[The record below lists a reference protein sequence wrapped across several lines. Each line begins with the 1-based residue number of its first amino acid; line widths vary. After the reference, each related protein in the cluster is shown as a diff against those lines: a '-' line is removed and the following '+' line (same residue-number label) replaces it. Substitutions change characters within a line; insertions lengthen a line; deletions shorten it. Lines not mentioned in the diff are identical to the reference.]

1 MKNILFE
8 ISQQEK
14 NRILEMHKKATSN
27 NYLTEAAV
35 KTECLEGDCT
45 NGKGKQKITTSIGN
59 YKILEGTFKGGKLN
73 GQGKYTQ
80 YYDEVVHNT
89 NEGSF
94 KDGELNGQG
103 KMEWFRRGV
112 DKLSYYENVIEQGN
126 FKDGKLYQ
134 GKRTY
139 YKNGFVD
146 MEKEGNFKDGDLN
159 GQGKFTNKNG
169 CVFEGKFKGTYP
181 NNVMTFNGKDYNTRK
196 DPNTGNGLIHELKCK
211 RGDVNN
217 FDDKMQPLKSLS
229 DIGNELQKDIM
240 DKLPSSIQGE
250 IEPYKFTLKNP
261 DDGVQDIFYNF
272 YTGDITTPKGG
283 KYSKAPSN
291 MSKDDV
297 MDWFK
302 RNKVKITKDKLDKY
316 GEKIY

>member
-14 NRILEMHKKATSN
+14 NRIIEMHKKATSN
-27 NYLTEAAV
+27 NYLTESTE
-35 KTECLEGDCT
+35 KKECLEGDCT

-80 YYDEVVHNT
+80 YYDEVVSHIY
-89 NEGSF
+89 EGSF
-94 KDGELNGQG
+94 KDGKLNGQG
-103 KMEWFRRGV
+103 KTEWIRKSK
-112 DKLSYYENVIEQGN
+112 DEYVIEQGN

-139 YKNGFVD
+139 YKNGSVD

-181 NNVMTFNGKDYNTRK
+181 TNNVMTFNGKDYNINNELR
-196 DPNTGNGLIHELKCK
+196 ELKCK

-229 DIGNELQKDIM
+229 DIGNEMQKTMM
-240 DKLPSSIQGE
+240 DKLPPLQGK

-261 DDGVQDIFYNF
+261 EDGVQDIFYNF

-302 RNKVKITKDKLDKY
+302 RNKVKITKEKLDKY

>member
-8 ISQQEK
+8 TSQQEK

-27 NYLTEAAV
+27 NYLTESTE
-35 KTECLEGDCT
+35 KKECLEGNCT
-45 NGKGKQKITTSIGN
+45 NGKGKQKITFANGD
-59 YKILEGTFKGGKLN
+59 YRLFEGTFKNGKLN
-73 GQGKYTQ
+73 GQGKYTLTT
-80 YYDEVVHNT
+80 DGLVNRIH
-89 NEGSF
+89 EGSF
-94 KDGELNGQG
+94 KDGKLNGQG
-103 KMEWFRRGV
+103 KLTATKRSGDE
-112 DKLSYYENVIEQGN
+112 KVIEEGN
-126 FKDGKLYQ
+126 FKDDHIYQ
-134 GKRTY
+134 GKRTFY
-139 YKNGFVD
+139 RGGSV
-146 MEKEGNFKDGDLN
+146 ETEEEGNYNDNSLI
-159 GQGKFTNKNG
+159 GQGKYTNKNG
-169 CVFEGKFKGTYP
+169 CVFEGKFKGKFPKHTI
-181 NNVMTFNGKDYNTRK
+181 TFGGKDYNV
-196 DPNTGNGLIHELKCK
+196 HYELREFKCK

-261 DDGVQDIFYNF
+261 EDGVQDIFYNF

-302 RNKVKITKDKLDKY
+302 RNNVKITKEKLDKY

>member
-8 ISQQEK
+8 TSQQEK

-27 NYLTEAAV
+27 NYLTEV
-35 KTECLEGDCT
+35 TEKKECLEGDCT
-45 NGKGKQKITTSIGN
+45 NGKGKQKITYSIGN
-59 YKILEGTFKGGKLN
+59 YRILEGTFKVGKLN
-73 GQGKYTQ
+73 GQGKYTE
-80 YYDEVVHNT
+80 YYDGVVSHIY
-89 NEGSF
+89 EGSF
-94 KDGELNGQG
+94 KDGKLNGQG
-103 KMEWFRRGV
+103 KTEYIRRSK
-112 DKLSYYENVIEQGN
+112 DEKVIEQGN
-126 FKDGKLYQ
+126 FKDDDLYQ

-139 YKNGFVD
+139 YKNGSVD

-169 CVFEGKFKGTYP
+169 CVFEGKFKGTFP
-181 NNVMTFNGKDYNTRK
+181 KNVITFNGKDYKIYNELR
-196 DPNTGNGLIHELKCK
+196 ELKCK

-229 DIGNELQKDIM
+229 DIGNDLQKDIM

-302 RNKVKITKDKLDKY
+302 RNNVKITKEKLDKY

>member
-35 KTECLEGDCT
+35 KTECLEGNCT
-45 NGKGKQKITTSIGN
+45 NGKGKQKITYSISN
-59 YKILEGTFKGGKLN
+59 YRILEGTFKGGKLN
-73 GQGKYTQ
+73 GQGKYTE
-80 YYDEVVHNT
+80 YDDGVVSNT

-103 KMEWFRRGV
+103 KMEWFRRSV

-126 FKDGKLYQ
+126 FKDGELYQ
-134 GKRTY
+134 GKTTY
-139 YKNGFVD
+139 YKNGSVD
-146 MEKEGNFKDGDLN
+146 MEEEGNFNDTGHSLI

-169 CVFEGKFKGTYP
+169 CVFEGKFKGTFLK
-181 NNVMTFNGKDYNTRK
+181 NVMTFDGKDYNVRK
-196 DPNTGNGLIHELKCK
+196 ELRELKCK

-229 DIGNELQKDIM
+229 DIGNEMQKTMMDNLPPLQGK
-240 DKLPSSIQGE
+240 

-261 DDGVQDIFYNF
+261 EDGVQDIFYNF

-302 RNKVKITKDKLDKY
+302 RNNIKITKEKLDKY
-316 GEKIY
+316 GEQIY

>member
-8 ISQQEK
+8 TSQQEK

-27 NYLTEAAV
+27 NYLTEV
-35 KTECLEGDCT
+35 TEKKECLEGDCT
-45 NGKGKQKITTSIGN
+45 NGKGKQKITYFINGEFN
-59 YKILEGTFKGGKLN
+59 KNGEYRILEGTFKSGKLN
-73 GQGKYTQ
+73 GQGKNTK
-80 YYDEVVHNT
+80 YYDGVVTNI

-94 KDGELNGQG
+94 KDGKLNGQG
-103 KMEWFRRGV
+103 KAEWIRISGDEKF
-112 DKLSYYENVIEQGN
+112 IEQGN
-126 FKDGKLYQ
+126 FKDDVFYQ
-134 GKRTY
+134 GKKTY
-139 YKNGFVD
+139 YKNGSVD
-146 MEKEGNFKDGDLN
+146 MEEEGNFKDKSLI
-159 GQGKFTNKNG
+159 GQGKYTNKNG
-169 CVFEGKFKGTYP
+169 CVFEGKFKGKYL
-181 NNVMTFNGKDYNTRK
+181 NNVITFNGKDYNV
-196 DPNTGNGLIHELKCK
+196 HYELREFKCK

-229 DIGNELQKDIM
+229 DIGNDLQKDIM
-240 DKLPSSIQGE
+240 DKLPSIQGK

-261 DDGVQDIFYNF
+261 EDGVQDIFYNF

-302 RNKVKITKDKLDKY
+302 RNNVKITKEKLDKY

>member
-1 MKNILFE
+1 
-8 ISQQEK
+8 
-14 NRILEMHKKATSN
+14 
-27 NYLTEAAV
+27 
-35 KTECLEGDCT
+35 
-45 NGKGKQKITTSIGN
+45 
-59 YKILEGTFKGGKLN
+59 
-73 GQGKYTQ
+73 
-80 YYDEVVHNT
+80 
-89 NEGSF
+89 
-94 KDGELNGQG
+94 
-103 KMEWFRRGV
+103 
-112 DKLSYYENVIEQGN
+112 
-126 FKDGKLYQ
+126 
-134 GKRTY
+134 
-139 YKNGFVD
+139 

-169 CVFEGKFKGTYP
+169 CVFEGKFKGRFP
-181 NNVMTFNGKDYNTRK
+181 KNVMTFNGKDYNTTYDLR
-196 DPNTGNGLIHELKCK
+196 ELKCK

-229 DIGNELQKDIM
+229 DIGNDLQKDIM

-302 RNKVKITKDKLDKY
+302 RNNVKITKEKLDKY

>member
-27 NYLTEAAV
+27 NYLTEFTE
-35 KTECLEGDCT
+35 KKECLEGDCT

-80 YYDEVVHNT
+80 YYDEVVSHIY
-89 NEGSF
+89 EGSF
-94 KDGELNGQG
+94 KDGKLNGQG
-103 KMEWFRRGV
+103 KTEWFRRSV

-139 YKNGFVD
+139 YKNGSVD
-146 MEKEGNFKDGDLN
+146 MEKEGNFKNWDLN

-169 CVFEGKFKGTYP
+169 CVFEGKFKGRFP
-181 NNVMTFNGKDYNTRK
+181 KNVMTFNGKDYNTTYDLR
-196 DPNTGNGLIHELKCK
+196 ELKCK

-229 DIGNELQKDIM
+229 DIGNELQKTST
-240 DKLPSSIQGE
+240 DKLPSSIQGK

-261 DDGVQDIFYNF
+261 EDGVQDIFYNF

-283 KYSKAPSN
+283 KYSKAASN

-302 RNKVKITKDKLDKY
+302 RNNVKITKEKLDKY

>member
-8 ISQQEK
+8 TSQQEK

-27 NYLTEAAV
+27 NYLTEV
-35 KTECLEGDCT
+35 TEKKECLEGDCT
-45 NGKGKQKITTSIGN
+45 NGKGKQKITYSIGQ
-59 YKILEGTFKGGKLN
+59 YRILEGTFKGGKLN
-73 GQGKYTQ
+73 GQGKDTR
-80 YYDEVVHNT
+80 YYDGVVSNI

-94 KDGELNGQG
+94 KDGKLNGQG
-103 KMEWFRRGV
+103 KTKWIRRSG
-112 DKLSYYENVIEQGN
+112 DEYVIEQGN
-126 FKDGKLYQ
+126 FKDDDLYQ

-139 YKNGFVD
+139 YKNGSVD
-146 MEKEGNFKDGDLN
+146 MEKEGNFIDGDLN

-169 CVFEGKFKGTYP
+169 CVFEGKFKGKFL
-181 NNVMTFNGKDYNTRK
+181 NNVITFNGKDYNI
-196 DPNTGNGLIHELKCK
+196 NNELREFKCK
-211 RGDVNN
+211 RGDVND

-229 DIGNELQKDIM
+229 DIGDELQKDIM
-240 DKLPSSIQGE
+240 DKLPSSIPGK

-261 DDGVQDIFYNF
+261 EDGVQDIFYNF

-283 KYSKAPSN
+283 KYSKAPSY

-302 RNKVKITKDKLDKY
+302 RNKVKITKEKLDKY